1 MQQLIYFIR
10 KFRYFLLFILLE
22 TVAFIFIIQHHSFHK
37 SKFINSANAIT
48 GGIYNTVSSVNDF
61 FYLKT
66 ENKRLIEENTLLKNL
81 LNKSDLE
88 LNKDNF
94 KLNDSAKYG
103 QKYEYSYGKIINNN
117 YTNRNNT
124 LTLNKGTNQGVTSD
138 LGVVNSKGIIGVTK
152 STSNNYATVLSIL
165 NTKSMIN
172 VRLKNSNHY
181 GTLIWNGKDYNVLQL
196 IDIPRQAQIKTGD
209 TIITGGKSAIFPEGI
224 KIGAVRNFKFENN
237 QYKNID
243 ILLFNDMSAIG
254 YVQIV
259 KNLERIEQKNLE
271 SNILNE

>member
-22 TVAFIFIIQHHSFHK
+22 VIAFIFIIQHHSFHK
-37 SKFINSANAIT
+37 SKFINSSNIIT
-48 GGIYNTVSSVNDF
+48 GSIYNTVSSVNDF
-61 FYLKT
+61 INLKS
-66 ENKRLIEENTLLKNL
+66 ENQLLIEQNTLLKNL
-81 LNKSDLE
+81 LSKRDLKIS
-88 LNKDNF
+88 KDNF

-124 LTLNKGTNQGVTSD
+124 LTLNKGTEQGVTSD
-138 LGVVNSKGIIGVTK
+138 LGVINSKGIIGVTK

-196 IDIPRQAQIKTGD
+196 IDIPRQAKIKVGD

-259 KNLERIEQKNLE
+259 KNLERVEQKNLE

>member
-22 TVAFIFIIQHHSFHK
+22 VIAFIFIIQHHSFHR
-37 SKFINSANAIT
+37 SKFINSSNIIT
-48 GGIYNTVSSVNDF
+48 GSIYNTVSSVNDF
-61 FYLKT
+61 INLKS
-66 ENKRLIEENTLLKNL
+66 ENQLLIEQNTLLKNL
-81 LNKSDLE
+81 LSKRDLKIS
-88 LNKDNF
+88 KDNF

-124 LTLNKGTNQGVTSD
+124 LTLNKGTEQGVTSD
-138 LGVVNSKGIIGVTK
+138 LGVINSKGIIGVTK

-196 IDIPRQAQIKTGD
+196 IDIPRQAQIKVGD

-259 KNLERIEQKNLE
+259 KNLERVEQKNLE

>member
-22 TVAFIFIIQHHSFHK
+22 TVAFIFIFQHHSFHK
-37 SKFINSANAIT
+37 SKFINSANFIT
-48 GGIYNTVSSVNDF
+48 GGVYNTLNSVNDF
-61 FYLKT
+61 FHLKT
-66 ENKRLIEENTLLKNL
+66 ENQQLIEENTLLKNL
-81 LNKSDLE
+81 LSKSDLD

-94 KLNDSAKYG
+94 KLNDSSKYG
-103 QKYEYSYGKIINNN
+103 QKFEYSFGKIINNN

-138 LGVVNSKGIIGVTK
+138 LGVINSKGIIGVTK
-152 STSNNYATVLSIL
+152 STSNNYTTVLSIL

-172 VRLKNSNHY
+172 VRLKNSDHF
-181 GTLIWNGKDYNVLQL
+181 GTLIWNGKDYNILQL
-196 IDIPRQAQIKTGD
+196 IDIPRQAQIKIGD

-224 KIGAVRNFKFENN
+224 KIGTVRNFEFENN
-237 QYKNID
+237 QYKNIN

-254 YVQIV
+254 YVQII
-259 KNLERIEQKNLE
+259 KNLERIEQLNLE
-271 SNILNE
+271 SNTLNE